1 MDVSH
6 FVYTTMYSM
15 DMWTVEHMTDLMSG
29 IKIYNTINNLPGTY
43 LTRFWPSYFK
53 LPVA

>member
-15 DMWTVEHMTDLMSG
+15 DMCTVEHIADLMSS
-29 IKIYNTINNLPGTY
+29 IKIYNAINNLPGTY
-43 LTRFWPSYFK
+43 LTRF
-53 LPVA
+53 